1 MKCLTSLTLLL
12 LVSAC
17 GSSPDGESRG
27 RGTPAAPAPPLAVP
41 GSVQTPGNAGS
52 GSENGAAGSA
62 PAPTPG
68 RAPRFQPAVGT
79 TWQWQLDGLPLDLSI
94 DVEVYDVDLV
104 TSTDAEF
111 ERLRAAGRT
120 IICYLSAG
128 TWEPD
133 RPDSGKFAP
142 AARGAPLEPP
152 FGDEEW
158 LDIRSSSV
166 RALIQTRLDT
176 AVTRGCDAV
185 EPDNM
190 DGYDNDNG
198 LSLSAADQLDYNRF
212 VAAEAHARG
221 LSVGLKND
229 LEQLSDLVAD
239 FDWALN
245 EECFRYDECD
255 AYEATF
261 IAAGKAVFHAEY
273 ADEDQLSRVCAAT
286 RPLGLSTIIKRI
298 DLDAWRLACP

>member
-1 MKCLTSLTLLL
+1 MKRMASLTLLL

-17 GSSPDGESRG
+17 GSGAAEDEPRG
-27 RGTPAAPAPPLAVP
+27 QGTPAAPLPSLDLPGDVQAPGSGGAPPAAP
-41 GSVQTPGNAGS
+41 GT
-52 GSENGAAGSA
+52 

-68 RAPRFQPAVGT
+68 GTPRFQPAPGT
-79 TWQWQLDGLPLDLSI
+79 TWQWQLDGLPIDVSI
-94 DVEVYDVDLV
+94 DVDVYDVDLF
-104 TSTDAEF
+104 TTTDAELA
-111 ERLRAAGRT
+111 RLRADGRT
-120 IICYLSAG
+120 IICYVSAG
-128 TWEPD
+128 TWESD
-133 RPDSGKFAP
+133 RPDSGKFAA

-158 LDIRSSSV
+158 LDIRSASV
-166 RALIQTRLDT
+166 RALIQARLDT

-190 DGYDNDNG
+190 DAYDNDNG
-198 LSLSAADQLDYNRF
+198 LGLSAADQLDYNHF

-229 LEQLSDLVAD
+229 LGQLPDLVAD

-245 EECFRYDECD
+245 EECFEYDECD

-261 IAAGKAVFHAEY
+261 IRAGKAVFHAEY
-273 ADEDQLSRVCAAT
+273 VDEDELSEVCAQT
-286 RPLGLSTIIKRI
+286 RPLGLSTILKRI
-298 DLDAWRLACP
+298 DLDAWRRACP